1 MFVNQVMSLTQHSK
15 DASNIHQT
23 QSVPFSVILM
33 DFSVAVILDTSQLRK
48 RLVVS
53 AQQDSIGL
61 VVNALPTR
69 YVIQITSGT
78 LNQAL
83 ADQSSPNVE
92 PMRNGTVSNACVS
105 TFMTE

>member
-1 MFVNQVMSLTQHSK
+1 MRIGMAINVFANQVMSLTQHSK
-15 DASNIHQT
+15 DASNSHQP

-33 DFSVAVILDTSQLRK
+33 EFSAAVILDTSQLRK

-61 VVNALPTR
+61 VANALPTR

-83 ADQSSPNVE
+83 ADQS
-92 PMRNGTVSNACVS
+92 
-105 TFMTE
+105 